1 MKMRLYNTLTKKIEV
16 FKPIKENHVGI
27 YVCGPTVYGP
37 DHLGHARTWI
47 FFDWLRRYLL
57 ANDYKVKFVQN
68 ITDVGHLLAD
78 ADEGEDKIE
87 KEAKEKGKRPEEIA
101 MFWEKEYFHDL
112 ESLNIL
118 KPDFSPRATDHI
130 GEMIKF

>member
-1 MKMRLYNTLTKKIEV
+1 MIKFYNSLTQKRDNFTFPKDRKI
-16 FKPIKENHVGI
+16 GI

-57 ANDYKVKFVQN
+57 AQDYKVEFAQN
-68 ITDVGHLLAD
+68 ITDVGHLVAD

-87 KEAKEKGKRPEEIA
+87 REAKEKGKTPEEIA
-101 MFWEKEYFHDL
+101 RFWEREYFHDL
-112 ESLNIL
+112 E
-118 KPDFSPRATDHI
+118 
-130 GEMIKF
+130 